1 MEKLLYESCEKM
13 GIVLNDIQIQ
23 QFMLYQKLL
32 LQWNNNINLTAITEE
47 REVILKHFVDCVSVI
62 PHITIPEQASV
73 IDVGTGAGFPGIPI
87 KIVCPS
93 ISLTLLDSLQK
104 RVTFLKEVVSQLSL
118 QNVNCI
124 HERAEYVAKENHYR
138 QQYDYCVSRAVANMN
153 VLLEYCLPFV
163 KVGGIFAAL
172 KGRDAQKEV
181 EQSQKAIQLL
191 GGELIEIKQIEIPH
205 TDLEHKIVLIKKIA
219 QTPAKYPRKA
229 GKPVK
234 SPIQ

>member
-1 MEKLLYESCEKM
+1 MEKLLYQSCKEM
-13 GIVLNDIQIQ
+13 DIVLNSTQIQ

-32 LQWNNNINLTAITEE
+32 LEWNKNINLTAITEE
-47 REVILKHFVDCVSVI
+47 REIILKHFVDCVSVV
-62 PHITIPEQASV
+62 PHIAMTEGTSV
-73 IDVGTGAGFPGIPI
+73 IDIGTGAGFPGIPI
-87 KIVCPS
+87 KIVCPC

-104 RVTFLKEVVSQLSL
+104 RVVFLNEVVTKLSL

-124 HERAEYVAKENHYR
+124 HERAECAAKENHYR

-163 KVGGIFAAL
+163 KIGGIFVAL

-181 EQSQKAIQLL
+181 EQSQKAIKLL

-205 TDLEHKIVLIKKIA
+205 TDLEHKIVLIKKVA
-219 QTPAKYPRKA
+219 QTPQKYPRKA

-234 SPIQ
+234 NPIQ

>member
-1 MEKLLYESCEKM
+1 MENLLYQSCKEM
-13 GIVLNDIQIQ
+13 GIVLNSTQIQ

-32 LQWNNNINLTAITEE
+32 LEWNKNINLTAITEE
-47 REVILKHFVDCVSVI
+47 REIILKHFVDCVSVV
-62 PHITIPEQASV
+62 PHIAMTEGTSV

-104 RVTFLKEVVSQLSL
+104 RVVFLNEVVTKLSL

-124 HERAEYVAKENHYR
+124 HERAECAAKENHYR

-163 KVGGIFAAL
+163 KIGGIFVAL
-172 KGRDAQKEV
+172 KGRDAQTEV
-181 EQSQKAIQLL
+181 EQSQKAIELL

-205 TDLEHKIVLIKKIA
+205 TDLEHKIVLIKKVA
-219 QTPAKYPRKA
+219 QTPQKYPRKA

-234 SPIQ
+234 NPIQ

>member
-1 MEKLLYESCEKM
+1 MENLLYQSCKEM
-13 GIVLNDIQIQ
+13 GIVLNSTQIQ

-32 LQWNNNINLTAITEE
+32 LEWNKNINLTAITEE
-47 REVILKHFVDCVSVI
+47 REIILKHFVDCVSVV
-62 PHITIPEQASV
+62 PHIAMTEATSV

-104 RVTFLKEVVSQLSL
+104 RVVFLNEVVTKLSL

-124 HERAEYVAKENHYR
+124 HERAECAAKENHYR

-163 KVGGIFAAL
+163 KIGGIFVAL

-181 EQSQKAIQLL
+181 EQSQKAIELL

-205 TDLEHKIVLIKKIA
+205 TDLEHKIVLIKKVA
-219 QTPAKYPRKA
+219 QTPQKYPRKA

-234 SPIQ
+234 NPIQ

>member
-1 MEKLLYESCEKM
+1 MENLLYQSCKEM
-13 GIVLNDIQIQ
+13 GIVLNSTQIQ

-32 LQWNNNINLTAITEE
+32 LEWNKNINLTAITEE
-47 REVILKHFVDCVSVI
+47 REIILKHFVDCVSVV
-62 PHITIPEQASV
+62 PHIAMTEGTSV

-104 RVTFLKEVVSQLSL
+104 RVVFLNEVVTKLSL

-124 HERAEYVAKENHYR
+124 HERAECAAKENHYR
-138 QQYDYCVSRAVANMN
+138 QQYYYCVSRAVAKMN

-163 KVGGIFAAL
+163 KIGGIFVAL

-181 EQSQKAIQLL
+181 EQSQKAIELL

-205 TDLEHKIVLIKKIA
+205 TDLEHKIVLIKKVA
-219 QTPAKYPRKA
+219 QTPQKYPRKA

-234 SPIQ
+234 NPIQ